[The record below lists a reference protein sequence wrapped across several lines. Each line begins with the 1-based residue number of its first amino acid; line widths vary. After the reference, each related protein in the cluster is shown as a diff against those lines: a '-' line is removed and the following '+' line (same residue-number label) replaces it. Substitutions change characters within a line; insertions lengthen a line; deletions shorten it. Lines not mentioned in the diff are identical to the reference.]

1 MVLNFGQPILRK
13 MHAAGVPLC
22 NGARVVGLY
31 GTGGVGKTTIAKVL
45 CNQKFGEFAG
55 KVCLVELGPDKA
67 PAESLKIVLREL
79 TEVNEEILP
88 NEEGKV

>member
-31 GTGGVGKTTIAKVL
+31 GTGGVGKTTIAQVL